1 MRRPWPRHSVR
12 TRLTLWYT
20 LTLTVGL
27 GLYVGGVFFLLHY
40 HLANELD
47 RQLRQDFEVAERML
61 EWTAEGGMRWHA
73 DPRDED
79 EEYGNTMQW
88 IEVWSHEGT
97 LVHRHSA
104 SGNVDLGL
112 LPAWSQGSPRLA
124 SLTGV
129 GEIHVRIL
137 SDALFIGG
145 RPAILRVARSEE
157 PLRHE
162 LRTVLLVLLL
172 GLPVAVSIAGVGGY
186 TLARRALAPVSRMTD
201 QARMITVERL
211 GERLPIDNPDDE
223 LGHLARVFNET
234 FARLEQSFEQMR
246 RFTADA
252 SHELRT
258 PLTAL
263 RSVGEVGVQAHRD
276 EQAYREIIGS
286 MLEEV
291 DRLSR
296 LVDNLLTL
304 SRADARRVRLAPE
317 QVELGA
323 LARDVANYLGVLAEE
338 KRQSITIE
346 AREPVSTWVDRL
358 MLRQALINLVDNAV
372 KYSPEGTCIR
382 LVVSTR
388 PAGPT
393 VEVIDQGP
401 GIAPED
407 REHVFERFFRLEKAR
422 SLGRGSP

>member
-27 GLYVGGVFFLLHY
+27 CRYVGGGFFLLHY

-47 RQLRQDFEVAERML
+47 RQLRQASVAAERML

-73 DPRDED
+73 DHRDED

-304 SRADARRVRLAPE
+304 SRADARRVRLAPD

-358 MLRQALINLVDNAV
+358 MLRQALINL
-372 KYSPEGTCIR
+372 
-382 LVVSTR
+382 
-388 PAGPT
+388 
-393 VEVIDQGP
+393 
-401 GIAPED
+401 
-407 REHVFERFFRLEKAR
+407 
-422 SLGRGSP
+422 